1 MVTISDFER
10 EGFCIVKE
18 TVDEET
24 VDYRLED
31 EKGNVI
37 ILSITFF
44 PPDDLETHF
53 YVIEGELPPSIKE
66 KELRRSYNK
75 NLREKVIDIIKNDK
89 EDNESLELLAIA
101 SEIWPHS
108 YCPHCTDI
116 EKCGMCIN
124 GCDFF

>member
-1 MVTISDFER
+1 MVTVSDFER

-18 TVDEET
+18 VVDEET

-31 EKGNVI
+31 GKGNVI

-53 YVIEGELPPSIKE
+53 HVIEGELPPSIKE
-66 KELRRSYNK
+66 EELRRSYNK
-75 NLREKVIDIIKNDK
+75 DLREKVINIMKNDK
-89 EDNESLELLAIA
+89 EDDENLKLLEVA
-101 SEIWPHS
+101 SEIWPHA
-108 YCPHCTDI
+108 YCPHCTDR